1 MGVHPA
7 PQMSLSADPGV
18 SIVLSSGWG
27 RVGHPCQFWPL
38 RPEETFVGG
47 SWEGFSLS

>member
-1 MGVHPA
+1 MHPA
-7 PQMSLSADPGV
+7 PRMSLSADPGE

-27 RVGHPCQFWPL
+27 RMGHPWQFWSW